1 MVMSSTQENPVRMGQ
16 HKAPTVPPFG
26 AQHLPLSFLPG
37 QVGTWLAVGLSC
49 LLKGKFL
56 RDLSQFVCELMK
68 TSVSY
73 LQILESLQAPPLL
86 ET

>member
-37 QVGTWLAVGLSC
+37 PVGTWLAVGLSC
-49 LLKGKFL
+49 LLKGKL
-56 RDLSQFVCELMK
+56 LKRLISVCL
-68 TSVSY
+68 
-73 LQILESLQAPPLL
+73 
-86 ET
+86 